1 MISIPKSTGKR
12 GKYIKFDRRDK
23 QKGQKACAL
32 KPNIFNRKKPRTSNV
47 CGYIC
52 IFPFTCYQLLIH
64 MLCHS
69 WPTFFMLLLSAFIW
83 FGLVFNEVNFAQPS
97 SSSYKICLKWADLV
111 IFLWR
116 GKGLHP
122 NTQLYLEPDVPG
134 PPLHSAALK
143 GLPVP
148 PLKTCVR
155 HKAHQFLGIITSD

>member
-1 MISIPKSTGKR
+1 MWVYLYFSLHLLPAPNTH
-12 GKYIKFDRRDK
+12 
-23 QKGQKACAL
+23 AL
-32 KPNIFNRKKPRTSNV
+32 
-47 CGYIC
+47 
-52 IFPFTCYQLLIH
+52 PFMAHI
-64 MLCHS
+64 
-69 WPTFFMLLLSAFIW
+69 FMLLLSAFIW

-116 GKGLHP
+116 GKVLHP
-122 NTQLYLEPDVPG
+122 NSQLYLEPDVPG